1 MVIMCYF
8 LTARLNDTITICG
21 QFYPFRIYLTMSAQI
36 SSQITEYK
44 SSMEDVSECFVWRQ
58 KGNSKEFI
66 YCLAYSD
73 SNLKLFTLFI
83 AWKQKIY

>member
-8 LTARLNDTITICG
+8 LTTRLNDTITIRG
-21 QFYPFRIYLTMSAQI
+21 QFYPLRIYLTMSAQT

-44 SSMEDVSECFVWRQ
+44 SSMEDLSECFVLRQ

-66 YCLAYSD
+66 YCLAYPD
-73 SNLKLFTLFI
+73 CNLKLFTLFI
-83 AWKQKIY
+83 AWEQKIY